1 MERIWGI
8 HNDQPL
14 DLVGGGYISIGWA
27 ELGDLSKRPRN
38 REALK
43 LRLAELFSEAKAG
56 AIPVW
61 AGIISRFVDEM
72 TIGDLVV
79 SPNKARRTVNIGR
92 IASDYYFEDS
102 AETHPNR
109 RKVDWLKT
117 DIPRSDFSPSAL
129 NELGSALTLFE
140 VKRHRDVIQKIL
152 LGDAVEAE
160 GRGES
165 DTESV
170 EDEPSARRVESYS
183 RDFVEKILRQME
195 PERFE
200 HFVAAL
206 LRAMGYRADVTQLSG
221 DGGVDVL
228 VSKDPLRLTSPVIK
242 VQVKR
247 TIGTIGGPQVQA
259 LLGALASGGNE
270 LALFVTLGNY
280 SSDAIHIARTRHDIR
295 LLTGRELIDLVFE
308 HYEHLDSEW
317 KADIPLRAVYAVDRG
332 L

>member
-1 MERIWGI
+1 MARIWGI

-14 DLVGGGYISIGWA
+14 DLIGGSYISIGWA
-27 ELGDLSKRPRN
+27 ELGDLSRQPRD
-38 REALK
+38 RETLK
-43 LRLAELFSEAKAG
+43 LRLSEKFSEAKAG

-61 AGIISRFVDEM
+61 AGVISRFTDEM
-72 TIGDLVV
+72 AIGDIVV
-79 SPNKARRTVNIGR
+79 SPNKARRTINIGR
-92 IASDYYFEDS
+92 IAGDYYFDQT

-117 DIPRSDFSPSAL
+117 DIPRSEFSSSAL

-140 VKRHRDVIQKIL
+140 VKRHREVIEGFLQGGSTQL
-152 LGDAVEAE
+152 LPAHEADPDA
-160 GRGES
+160 
-165 DTESV
+165 V
-170 EDEPSARRVESYS
+170 EDEPGARRVESYS
-183 RDFVEKILRQME
+183 RDFVEKVLRQME

-228 VSKDPLRLTSPVIK
+228 ASKDPLRLTSPVIK

-247 TIGTIGGPQVQA
+247 TLGTIGGPSVQA

-308 HYEHLDSEW
+308 HYEELDSEW
-317 KADIPLRAVYAVDRG
+317 KAELPLRSVYAVDRG